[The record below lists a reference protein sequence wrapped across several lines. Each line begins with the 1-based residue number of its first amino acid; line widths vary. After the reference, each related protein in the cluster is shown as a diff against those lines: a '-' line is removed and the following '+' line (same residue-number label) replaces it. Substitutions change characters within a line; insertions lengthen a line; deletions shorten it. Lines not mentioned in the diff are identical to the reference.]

1 MHADT
6 LSPGT
11 QLAGRFRIEDLVGE
25 TPRSETWRALD
36 RILDRSVSV
45 QVIASDDESS
55 VAFLTAARAATAV
68 EDPRFLRVLDAA
80 READNTYVV
89 REWARGVSLDTVL
102 QQGPLPAPRA
112 VELVRE
118 VAEALA
124 AAHRAGV
131 QHGRLDP
138 SRIIVKHNGAIRV
151 LGLATDLA
159 LHAPASATVPGP
171 SEGPAAG
178 TSTAASNGTP
188 DTPDGESADRHQH
201 ADHAEHARQADVT
214 ALGRLLYACLVAR
227 WPGGRDLGL
236 PAAPTEHGR
245 LLRPRQVR
253 AGVPLAVDD
262 VVDRIL
268 GTPPR
273 HHASP
278 LETAGDVAL
287 VLAGLSDGNEP
298 VPAFDDDVVTPHAVL
313 PMAPDPTGPP
323 PAIHQVLPPRTGPS
337 APSAAPETPPPHTGA
352 RLPVWVGV
360 ALLVAL
366 AVVLGILVSQVG
378 SGVLPTFERGD
389 NRSAPSP
396 ARSSADPD
404 TAGRLRI
411 DAVSDFDPQGTDGGE
426 NPDEVPASHDGD
438 PSTAW
443 TTSTYLSFSELG
455 NLKDGVGL
463 LIDLGK
469 EREVTEV
476 DLTLSGGPTSLTV
489 YAADTGA
496 SSPPD
501 TVENLTALD
510 EVVTKPAA
518 PDEAVQASVTG
529 DDPVRTRWLVV
540 WLTDLP
546 PDGEGDFEGSIAE
559 MVVRG

>member
-1 MHADT
+1 VHADI
-6 LSPGT
+6 LGPGT

-25 TPRSETWRALD
+25 TPRSRTWRALD

-45 QVIASDDESS
+45 QVISSDDDSS

-89 REWARGVSLDTVL
+89 REWARGVPLDTVL

-124 AAHRAGV
+124 AAHRVGV

-138 SRIIVKHNGAIRV
+138 SRIIVKHNGAVRV

-159 LHAPASATVPGP
+159 LHAPAGAPDHSG
-171 SEGPAAG
+171 GQPAD
-178 TSTAASNGTP
+178 SR
-188 DTPDGESADRHQH
+188 ER
-201 ADHAEHARQADVT
+201 AEQARQTDVT

-268 GTPPR
+268 GSPPR

-278 LETAGDVAL
+278 LATAGDVAL
-287 VLAGLSDGNEP
+287 VLAGLSGDNDTGA
-298 VPAFDDDVVTPHAVL
+298 AFADDVAAPHAVL
-313 PMAPDPTGPP
+313 PTAPDPTGPP
-323 PAIHQVLPPRTGPS
+323 PAIHHVLPPRTGPS
-337 APSAAPETPPPHTGA
+337 APAAIADPPTPHTGA
-352 RLPVWVGV
+352 RLPVWFGV
-360 ALLVAL
+360 ALLLVL
-366 AVVLGILVSQVG
+366 AVVLGVLVSQVG
-378 SGVLPTFERGD
+378 SGVLPTFERSD
-389 NRSAPSP
+389 NRTAPSP
-396 ARSSADPD
+396 SRSSTDTNTDTD
-404 TAGRLRI
+404 TAKPLRI
-411 DAVSDFDPQGTDGGE
+411 AAVSDFDPQGTDGGE

-438 PSTAW
+438 PATAW
-443 TTSTYLSFSELG
+443 TTSTYLSYSELG

-469 EREVTEV
+469 EREVTGV
-476 DLTLSGGPTSLTV
+476 DLTLTGGPTSLTV
-489 YAADTGA
+489 YADPGA
-496 SSPPD
+496 SAPPD
-501 TVENLTALD
+501 TVDNLTALD
-510 EVVTKPAA
+510 KVATRSAS
-518 PDEAVQASVTG
+518 PDAAVQESVTS
-529 DDPVRTRWLVV
+529 DDPVPTRWLVV

-546 PDGEGDFEGSIAE
+546 PNGEGDFEGSIAE
-559 MVVRG
+559 MVVLG